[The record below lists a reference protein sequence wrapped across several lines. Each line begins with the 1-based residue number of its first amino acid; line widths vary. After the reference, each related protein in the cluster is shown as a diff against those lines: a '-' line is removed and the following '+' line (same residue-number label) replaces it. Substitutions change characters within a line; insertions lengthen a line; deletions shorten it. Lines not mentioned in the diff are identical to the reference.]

1 MVLILVWFDS
11 EPLCFRLKLK
21 AVPVLINLFKRY
33 RAGYVMSP
41 SANIQRETSK
51 KTSSDT
57 CKQVARPSRN
67 FGTIGTGTKYHRHFL
82 LAPITGST
90 LRNVD
95 YRANIDTR
103 RDEFSILISTFRSYT
118 VGIAFV
124 DLQLFAIL

>member
-1 MVLILVWFDS
+1 
-11 EPLCFRLKLK
+11 
-21 AVPVLINLFKRY
+21 
-33 RAGYVMSP
+33 MSP

-95 YRANIDTR
+95 YRANTR